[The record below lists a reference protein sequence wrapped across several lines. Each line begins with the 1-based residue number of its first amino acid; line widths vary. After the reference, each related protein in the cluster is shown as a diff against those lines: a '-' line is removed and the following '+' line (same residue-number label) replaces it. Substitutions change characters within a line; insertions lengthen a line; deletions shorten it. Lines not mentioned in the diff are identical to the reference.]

1 MAWLPPRA
9 GDLRDRI
16 AIERNFRV
24 SDDLGGWTDVWQ
36 TAAASIRAKVTAQ
49 RGGEAVQSLRLSG
62 TTPYDIIVRADA
74 VTQSITS
81 GDRVVLL
88 ATGERLNVKWAGSLD
103 EGRTAW
109 FLLVCVAGEVAN
121 G

>member
-16 AIERNFRV
+16 AIERNSRI

-36 TAAASIRAKVTAQ
+36 TAATAIRAKVTAQ

-74 VTQSITS
+74 VTRTITP
-81 GDRVVLL
+81 GDRLVLL
-88 ATGERLNVKWAGSLD
+88 ATGERLNVKWAGSLE
-103 EGRTAW
+103 EGRVSW
-109 FLLVCVAGEVAN
+109 LLIVSVAGEVAD